1 MLGAVIAGV
10 NLLGVWSAL
19 GLLGVWSGVVVP
31 WGTVAAVIGAS
42 ALLATVASVLPAS
55 LALRVR
61 PVELAGMR
69 E

>member
-1 MLGAVIAGV
+1 M
-10 NLLGVWSAL
+10 WSAL
-19 GLLGVWSGVVVP
+19 GLLGVWSGVVVT

-42 ALLATVASVLPAS
+42 ALLATVVSVLPAS

-61 PVELAGMR
+61 PVELAGTR